1 MALYL
6 GSANAPVEKVSKE
19 LLEARINA
27 RANVIQT
34 AVTQPSPPLTPVTV
48 DALGRILVR
57 EYQAKGFD
65 VYEISKLE
73 KVGSLPS
80 KEGCEVG
87 YHFPS
92 AMASLDPKEASTV
105 YKGLLVLAK
114 Q

>member
-1 MALYL
+1 
-6 GSANAPVEKVSKE
+6 
-19 LLEARINA
+19 
-27 RANVIQT
+27 
-34 AVTQPSPPLTPVTV
+34 V

-65 VYEISKLE
+65 VNEISKLE
-73 KVGSLPS
+73 NVGSLPS

-87 YHFPS
+87 YHFLS